1 MWAFVGIGIA
11 ALRCAAAEPLLS
23 CTQAKWRANGPL
35 KLGPGLYVSHVD
47 ADGGLYV
54 VNGPPL
60 TACRVPVVRRLRCHV
75 SPCSWHVW
83 LAASLRRDCAAI
95 SDRLGAVWPL
105 CAYLCGLSVSTAM
118 P

>member
-11 ALRCAAAEPLLS
+11 ALRCAAAEPLPS

-54 VNGPPL
+54 INGPPL
-60 TACRVPVVRRLRCHV
+60 TPCRVPVVRRLRCHV
-75 SPCSWHVW
+75 W
-83 LAASLRRDCAAI
+83 LASAHCAAI
-95 SDRLGAVWPL
+95 SDRSGTVWPQ
-105 CAYLCGLSVSTAM
+105 CAYLRGLRVSRAL